1 MDIDERRAGR
11 ERRSTEGFNSQP
23 PYLTRDGL
31 VFTDRRQQDER
42 RQANLDE
49 ASAFGEVEE
58 IELKPLR
65 FT

>member
-1 MDIDERRAGR
+1 MDSDERRAGR
-11 ERRSTEGFNSQP
+11 DRRNIEGFNSQP

-42 RQANLDE
+42 RLVNRDG
-49 ASAFGEVEE
+49 ASVFGEVEE

-65 FT
+65 FS

>member
-1 MDIDERRAGR
+1 MDSDERRASQD
-11 ERRSTEGFNSQP
+11 RRNSEGFNSQP

-42 RQANLDE
+42 RQANMDE

-58 IELKPLR
+58 IELKPLH